1 MEEAAGTAARAGGRD
16 RQASGRCGFEGARR
30 SGTCRCDLPG
40 LQDYSVRHAPRHSSV
55 GFGVAKSKSKTILV
69 KMLSQAGTGY
79 SFNTKRSRLREKLTL
94 LHYDPIEQ
102 GWSFTKTRKNESSA
116 PRDVYQNIPSW
127 AGIIQDTQLDL
138 ASRKSDHSTVG
149 PWAASEVST
158 VSLDHVSVWVSA
170 TPAQVMIS
178 QFMGSSPASGPV
190 LTVRS
195 PLGILSLPL
204 SLLLPALCL

>member
-1 MEEAAGTAARAGGRD
+1 MFLSAVT
-16 RQASGRCGFEGARR
+16 F
-30 SGTCRCDLPG
+30 
-40 LQDYSVRHAPRHSSV
+40 
-55 GFGVAKSKSKTILV
+55 AKSKSKTILV

-127 AGIIQDTQLDL
+127 AVIIQDTQLDL

-149 PWAASEVST
+149 PWAASE
-158 VSLDHVSVWVSA
+158 
-170 TPAQVMIS
+170 
-178 QFMGSSPASGPV
+178 
-190 LTVRS
+190 
-195 PLGILSLPL
+195 
-204 SLLLPALCL
+204 C